1 MPLHYL
7 FAVLSGIFGL
17 GGTAILLWRVLRRSK
32 QDIID
37 DSRTVMGVGRATEK
51 YGIPPSAPVLRRN
64 MIEQGDAVAGFLLLA
79 AGFLCQLLSGFL
91 MLKPEWAVPA
101 WLGVAIIA
109 VLALVAVVGWR
120 RLGDHA
126 VGRAEVLLR
135 RWK

>member
-7 FAVLSGIFGL
+7 LAVLSGIFGL
-17 GGTAILLWRVLRRSK
+17 GGTAILLWRVLRRSE

-37 DSRTVMGVGRATEK
+37 DSRTVTGVGRATEK

-79 AGFLCQLLSGFL
+79 AGFLCQLFSAFL

-101 WLGVAIIA
+101 WLGVTIIA
-109 VLALVAVVGWR
+109 VLVLLAVVGWR
-120 RLGDHA
+120 RFGDHA